1 MDSGI
6 PFCLEEEDN
15 PPKGVGTL
23 VIVSAEY
30 FEAVQTLLLLPALDA
45 LLELDLLLFREI
57 SPLFISSSLW
67 TRPAELELMGEAC
80 TATADQRR
88 EEVLLL
94 VPDDIGTVDFTP
106 IEALAVDKSI
116 LFVARDMV
124 DDICDSSSDV
134 VGVARTGAVA
144 NFVASIDTLAV
155 SASSFSLLDLS
166 LSAISFSLSN
176 LARSFST
183 SFSLSASL
191 WRAAP
196 LSSSAVNSSCLCFS
210 SS

>member
-6 PFCLEEEDN
+6 PFCLIEEVN
-15 PPKGVGTL
+15 PPNGVGTL

-30 FEAVQTLLLLPALDA
+30 FEAVHTLLLLPALDV
-45 LLELDLLLFREI
+45 LLELDFLLFREI
-57 SPLFISSSLW
+57 SLHFISSSLW

-88 EEVLLL
+88 EELLL
-94 VPDDIGTVDFTP
+94 LLLLADTGTVDFK
-106 IEALAVDKSI
+106 ALAVDTSI
-116 LFVARDMV
+116 LFVVRDLV
-124 DDICDSSSDV
+124 DDICDSSSDA

-144 NFVASIDTLAV
+144 NFVASRDTLAV
-155 SASSFSLLDLS
+155 SASSFSLRNFS
-166 LSAISFSLSN
+166 LSEISFSLSS